1 MNRIEILFRTTID
14 KMRWVAGHIRAPKDG
29 IQSHGVSFTD
39 PVMDVLGEAT
49 ILNIEEGDVGSLVV
63 YFEASRAAS
72 CWFTSMVKTD
82 SAIIRAD
89 MEYAVPANLVIGNL
103 HWDRATK
110 TITEE
115 YREGANLTDDDFY
128 LLGRFKCT
136 DCGEFLCECWIEEVT
151 Q

>member
-1 MNRIEILFRTTID
+1 MASTSMNRIEILFRTTID

-82 SAIIRAD
+82 SAIEVAT
-89 MEYAVPANLVIGNL
+89 MEYSDANNLVIGTMN
-103 HWDRATK
+103 WTQSRK
-110 TITEE
+110 TITDEFRLGPE
-115 YREGANLTDDDFY
+115 LTEDDFHI
-128 LLGRFKCT
+128 LGRFRCSH
-136 DCGEFLCECWIEEVT
+136 CNEFLCVC
-151 Q
+151 